1 MKFVC
6 HLETGEKL
14 GLDKLF
20 LILVQNSHEGGG
32 YDGSPEYL
40 PSFYLATGLSV

>member
-32 YDGSPEYL
+32 YDGSPEDL